1 MVSDILLIVRKEWK
15 ELFQHRKG
23 LRGGFLNLAILL
35 FILGVFMP
43 LQSGIDWLSNPL
55 VPLAWTWLPISMTMG
70 IVADAFAGERER
82 NTLETLLSSRLSDR
96 AIVIGKQ
103 LAAILY
109 GWGVAEIG
117 VLVAAVTVNLTQPGQ
132 GWVFYSPQTYIGC
145 LVLPLLA
152 AGLMA
157 GLGTFV
163 SMRADTVRQA
173 SQQLSIGLLVLF
185 VLPIFALQYLP
196 DAWREQIVGRFSDI
210 NLQTL
215 LITLAAGWLLVDLVI
230 AAIAIKR
237 FQRTALI
244 V

>member
-1 MVSDILLIVRKEWK
+1 MVSDSILVVRKEWK
-15 ELFQHRKG
+15 ELFQHR
-23 LRGGFLNLAILL
+23 RGMRSGFLNLAILL

-43 LQSGIDWLSNPL
+43 LQSGADGLSNPL
-55 VPLAWTWLPISMTMG
+55 VALAWTWMPISLTMG

-82 NTLETLLSSRLSDR
+82 HTLETLLSSRLSDH

-117 VLVAAVTVNLTQPGQ
+117 ALLAAVTINLADLRQ
-132 GWVFYSPQTYIGC
+132 GWMFYTTEIYIGC

-173 SQQLSIGLLVLF
+173 SQQLSIGLLILF
-185 VLPIFALQYLP
+185 VFPIFALQYLP
-196 DAWREQIVGRFSDI
+196 EAWRVQFVGQLNNVD
-210 NLQTL
+210 LQTL
-215 LITLAAGWLLVDLVI
+215 FISLAVGWLLVDLI
-230 AAIAIKR
+230 LAAVAVKR

-244 V
+244 D

>member
-1 MVSDILLIVRKEWK
+1 MAGDILLIVRKEWK
-15 ELFQHRKG
+15 ELFQRRGRKLGG
-23 LRGGFLNLAILL
+23 LLNLAILL
-35 FILGVFMP
+35 FLLGVFMP
-43 LQSGIDWLSNPL
+43 LQSGIDWLTNPL
-55 VPLAWTWLPISMTMG
+55 VPLAWTWLPISLTMG

-82 NTLETLLSSRLSDR
+82 HTLETLLSSRLSDR

-109 GWGVAEIG
+109 GWCVAEMG
-117 VLVAAVTVNLTQPGQ
+117 LLLAALTVNLADPQPS
-132 GWVFYSPQTYIGC
+132 WTFYSPANFIGC

-163 SMRADTVRQA
+163 SIRSATVRQA

-185 VLPIFALQYLP
+185 VLPMFAVQYLP
-196 DAWREQIVGRFSDI
+196 ETWQVEVFARLQNL

-215 LITLAAGWLLVDLVI
+215 FILLAAGWLVVDLVL
-230 AAIAIKR
+230 AAMAVKR
-237 FQRTALI
+237 FQRSALI
-244 V
+244 E